1 MRFTIRWH
9 QCLLSMLLLGHL
21 PASLAA
27 VSLPFNLVPAFIAL
41 SPMTLAPA
49 EQQWL
54 ARHRTLKVGIS
65 IDDYQPIDIT
75 RDRNRYQGISADYLS
90 LVGARLGVP
99 MQVMGFAERAQAV
112 EALRAGSIDILTS
125 ANGYER
131 DVPGLAFT
139 ADYMPDRS
147 VVVMRGDDAAQNDAL
162 QDKKVVL
169 LDGYANVK
177 NVHAAYPQSHIMLAP
192 NLYSGLEALEQGD
205 VDAFIGNEVIV
216 RAYKSLRP
224 YLSMQIKEQSRLAPI
239 GFAFATRQADPL
251 LGQMMDRA
259 LQSIDDSVRRE
270 ILARWT
276 TGLGVD
282 VAGERIPLSAAEQ
295 AWVLHHPHVVVAS
308 QQYSPYVFKDKDGRW
323 VGLNVDLLNRLSR
336 MTGLQFVMEEVFST
350 AQNLALLE
358 TGGADMSTTLVENTE
373 RRRFLDFSHGF
384 GGAGWVFVERLDAPP
399 LTSLSQL
406 TGEVLA
412 LPARHVLQA
421 YIRREYPGIRLRL
434 VPNYTEARALVA
446 RGDAAATIQSE
457 VEVQSYPA
465 DELRAGRSVDG
476 KWSSDSL
483 SVRKDHPELLSI
495 LNKALEAMPVAE
507 LSALRLRWMGAVAVP
522 VPAWQR
528 VPPWAYWTVAT
539 AILFVL
545 VSLVW
550 NSRLK
555 RQIRQRVEAEQRL
568 NDQLA
573 FKRALLDGMPNPV
586 FVRDLEGR
594 LVTCN
599 KSYEQQL
606 ATRLEQI
613 QGLTLPESGILPA
626 ATALR
631 LHVGHME
638 QLVTQQSLFID
649 RQLDFNG
656 GTAHVYQW
664 TVPFYDA
671 QGRLQGLL
679 GGWVDINER
688 KVLETQLMDARR
700 AADDANFAKSAFV
713 SNLSHEI
720 RTPMTAIIGLLEL
733 EQERALASGTPVSE
747 ALQVAHRSAHE
758 LIALMG
764 DSLDLAKIE
773 AGHLQLAPQTTD
785 LQGFFEG
792 IQRLFEATAQKKGLH
807 LTLAF
812 DPQAQG
818 FYWFD
823 PLRLRQVMHNL
834 LGNALKFT
842 QHGEVRLRV
851 ACQVD
856 GEGHEYLHL
865 CVEDT
870 GPGISVEQQ
879 ARVFKPF
886 IQGSPLTAAE
896 HGGTGLGLS
905 ICQQLVDLMGGHITL
920 HSALGEGTTVC
931 IDLRLDR
938 VGSDDLPEPAAVVPL
953 LPAGRAL
960 SVLIVDDLPANRLV
974 LAQQLQFL
982 GHQVV
987 ALDNAEAALQRWR
1000 SEAFD
1005 VLVTDCHMPGMSGYA
1020 LAEAIRQIE
1029 AQEQRPRCALVGCTA
1044 DAQEG
1049 EDRRSQLAGLDVLL
1063 VKPVTLEQWT
1073 QVLARVTAVRAF
1085 DLQALRKMTQA
1096 DGPILQSMLQELS
1109 NNLEHEHH
1117 LLGSAMAE
1125 HDLTQLRASLHRL
1138 KGICCLVDALPL
1150 AKACIALEASARE
1163 HRDDELA
1170 QRWQALSTAIQVLQQ
1185 QIRPYLK
1192 VQE

>member
-1 MRFTIRWH
+1 MRFTTRWH
-9 QCLLSMLLLGHL
+9 LCLLSALLLGHL

-27 VSLPFNLVPAFIAL
+27 VSLPFNLVPAFITLA
-41 SPMTLAPA
+41 PIPLAPA
-49 EQQWL
+49 ERQWL
-54 ARHRTLKVGIS
+54 AQHRTLRVGIS

-90 LVGARLGVP
+90 LVGARLGVS

-112 EALRAGSIDILTS
+112 EALRAGTIDILTS

-147 VVVMRGDDAAQNDAL
+147 VVVTRGADATPNDAL

-251 LGQMMDRA
+251 LGKMMDRA

-282 VAGERIPLSAAEQ
+282 VVGERIPLSAAEQ
-295 AWVLHHPHVVVAS
+295 AWVLQHPHVVVAS

-350 AQNLALLE
+350 AQTLAILE
-358 TGGADMSTTLVENTE
+358 KGSADMSTTLVESTE

-384 GGAGWVFVERLDAPP
+384 GGAGWVFVERLDTPP

-406 TGEVLA
+406 SGEVLA
-412 LPARHVLQA
+412 LPARHVLEGD
-421 YIRREYPGIRLRL
+421 IRREYPQIRLRS
-434 VPNYTEARALVA
+434 VANYTEARALVA
-446 RGDAAATIQSE
+446 RGEAAATIQSE
-457 VEVQSYPA
+457 VEVQSYPN
-465 DELRAGRSVDG
+465 DELRVGRSVDG
-476 KWSSDSL
+476 KWSSDNL
-483 SVRKDHPELLSI
+483 AVRKDHPELLSI
-495 LNKALEAMPVAE
+495 LNKALEALPVAE

-539 AILFVL
+539 ALLFVL

-555 RQIRQRVEAEQRL
+555 RQIRQRVEAERRL

-586 FVRDLEGR
+586 FVRDLAGR

-606 ATRLEQI
+606 ATRLELI

-638 QLVTQQSLFID
+638 QLETQQSLFID
-649 RQLDFNG
+649 RQLEFNG
-656 GTAHVYQW
+656 GIAHVYQW

-671 QGRLQGLL
+671 EGQLRGLL

-700 AADDANFAKSAFV
+700 AADEANYAKSAFV

-733 EQERALASGTPVSE
+733 EQERALASGAPVSE
-747 ALQVAHRSAHE
+747 ALQVAHRSARE

-785 LQGFFEG
+785 LKGFFEG

-842 QHGEVRLRV
+842 QSGDVRMRV

-879 ARVFKPF
+879 ARVFRPF

-905 ICQQLVDLMGGHITL
+905 ICQQLVDLMGGQITL
-920 HSALGEGTTVC
+920 RSTLGEGTTVC

-938 VGSDDLPEPAAVVPL
+938 VGSDDLPAPVLA
-953 LPAGRAL
+953 AGRVL

-974 LAQQLQFL
+974 LVQQLQFL

-987 ALDNAEAALQRWR
+987 ALNSAEAALQRWR

-1029 AQEQRPRCALVGCTA
+1029 TQEQRPRCALIGCTA
-1044 DAQEG
+1044 AAQED
-1049 EDRRSQLAGLDVLL
+1049 ESQRDQQAGMDVLL
-1063 VKPVTLEQWT
+1063 VKPVTLEQWAR
-1073 QVLARVTAVRAF
+1073 VLARVTAVPAF

-1096 DGPILQSMLQELS
+1096 DGPILQSMLQELA

-1117 LLGSAMAE
+1117 LLGNAMAE
-1125 HDLTQLRASLHRL
+1125 HDLVQVRASLHRL

-1150 AKACIALEASARE
+1150 AKACIALESSARE
-1163 HRDDELA
+1163 HRDAELPV
-1170 QRWQALSTAIQVLQQ
+1170 RWQALSQALLALREEIQ
-1185 QIRPYLK
+1185 PYLE
-1192 VQE
+1192 QE